1 MRIRVHLLQHYNQ
14 KEQVTDEEL
23 EEIQSRVG
31 NYEMFVGGLSIASDD
46 VACLL
51 EYVEELRNLLNEKE

>member
-1 MRIRVHLLQHYNQ
+1 MM
-14 KEQVTDEEL
+14 DEEL

-46 VACLL
+46 VTRLL

>member
-1 MRIRVHLLQHYNQ
+1 M
-14 KEQVTDEEL
+14 TDEEM

-31 NYEMFVGGLSIASDD
+31 TMTCLSEALSITSDD
-46 VACLL
+46 VTRLL

>member
-1 MRIRVHLLQHYNQ
+1 M
-14 KEQVTDEEL
+14 TDEEM

-46 VACLL
+46 VTRLL
-51 EYVEELRNLLNEKE
+51 EYVEELRNLLNERE

>member
-1 MRIRVHLLQHYNQ
+1 M
-14 KEQVTDEEL
+14 TDEEM

-46 VACLL
+46 VTRLL
-51 EYVEELRNLLNEKE
+51 EYVEELRNLLNEEE

>member
-1 MRIRVHLLQHYNQ
+1 M
-14 KEQVTDEEL
+14 TDEEM
-23 EEIQSRVG
+23 EEIQSRVR
-31 NYEMFVGGLSIASDD
+31 YYDMFVGGLSISSDD

>member
-1 MRIRVHLLQHYNQ
+1 M
-14 KEQVTDEEL
+14 TDEEM

-31 NYEMFVGGLSIASDD
+31 DSDMFVGGLSITSDD
-46 VACLL
+46 VTSLL